1 MQAILIAAG
10 MGSRLS
16 PYTDDR
22 PKCMVEVAGRP
33 MVRRALDALRGA
45 GCDRFTIIRGYRG
58 DVLMQALKDEPG
70 VRFVENADFRRNNIL
85 LSLMHAEGSMAD
97 GFLCSYADILFRPE
111 VAQALADHPRD
122 LSLVV
127 DPFWAEAYEGRSDH
141 PVPEAELCA
150 VSGPD
155 DRVTRVGKRAVPP
168 EQALGEFTGL
178 WKASPAAASELRAL
192 YHRRL
197 AELGLDAPYGRAPRL
212 QVAYLTDL
220 LNDLIDQGFPLHALR
235 IKTPRSYREIDTVQ
249 DLQRCADVV
258 DW

>member
-22 PKCMVEVAGRP
+22 PKCLVEVAGRP
-33 MVRRALDALRGA
+33 MVRRTLDALRGA
-45 GCDRFTIIRGYRG
+45 GCDRFTVICGYRG
-58 DVLMQALKDEPG
+58 EVLKQALAAEPG
-70 VRFVENADFRRNNIL
+70 VRFVDNHDFRRNNIL
-85 LSLMHAEGSMAD
+85 LSLMHAEAAMAD
-97 GFLCSYADILFRPE
+97 GFLCSYADILFRPQ
-111 VAQALADHPRD
+111 VAQALARHPRD
-122 LSLVV
+122 FSLVV
-127 DPFWAEAYEGRSDH
+127 DPFWAEAYDGRSDH

-155 DRVTRVGKRAVPP
+155 DRITRVGKRAVPP

-178 WKASPAAASELRAL
+178 WKASAAAARELIAL

-197 AELGLDAPYGRAPRL
+197 DERGLDAPYGRAPRL
-212 QVAYLTDL
+212 AVAYLTDL
-220 LNDLIDQGFPLHALR
+220 FNDLIDQGVALHALR
-235 IKTPRSYREIDTVQ
+235 IDAPRSYREIDTVQ
-249 DLQRCADVV
+249 DLHRAAEVI